1 MKEIEVT
8 CQIYDS
14 ITKIIEELIKKGF
27 KYKKEFIIQDSYF
40 HNLKNEEFS
49 IKNGIL
55 TDSLVVR
62 YVNEDDKKII
72 CKRNILNN
80 TQKSILKVSNIEN
93 AKKHLNML
101 GYTEMFKF
109 IYKNY
114 MYENSEYVAY
124 IQEVSDLGIFL
135 ELEYKEQENRKKESL
150 IEFIKTMDLHLGTNF
165 NIRKAELL
173 YGKMKKTPEIK

>member
-27 KYKKEFIIQDSYF
+27 KYEKEFIIQDSYF

-72 CKRNILNN
+72 CKRNTLNN
-80 TQKSILKVSNIEN
+80 TEKSILKVSNIEN
-93 AKKHLNML
+93 AKPFLTEEQSRVVDEINIMTPESIHLNS
-101 GYTEMFKF
+101 F
-109 IYKNY
+109 
-114 MYENSEYVAY
+114 MYEP
-124 IQEVSDLGIFL
+124 IIDMSDWALKRLFVEALKLNGL
-135 ELEYKEQENRKKESL
+135 E
-150 IEFIKTMDLHLGTNF
+150 FDDIK
-165 NIRKAELL
+165 
-173 YGKMKKTPEIK
+173 